1 MTVYLDNAA
10 TTALHPQALDAML
23 PFLRADYANPSSP
36 HSSGQRVRLALDDAR
51 ERTAAAIGA
60 RPEEIVFTGSGSEA
74 ASLAIFGLLANG
86 APGRFITSAFEHHA
100 VLHAADA
107 LRERG
112 HEVVIVAVDRHGVVV
127 EPALVEALRAGDRD
141 RKTTLVSI
149 MHANNEIGTIQD
161 IQRLAAIAHEHGVL
175 MHSDAVQTVGHI
187 PLDVRALGI
196 DALSISAH
204 KFEGPK
210 GVGALYLR
218 DGVRP
223 APLIVGGPQEGGRR
237 DAPENVAGI
246 VGLSVALHLA
256 AQNVDGQAA
265 AARALRDRLIDAVLE
280 KIPHAFLNGA
290 PRERLPKNAS
300 LRFDGIEGQTVV
312 LALDVAGFEV
322 STGSACTSGS
332 IEPSHVLSAIGLD
345 ARQARSA
352 VRFSLGRTT
361 SASDIERLLGALP
374 GIIEKLRAL
383 AGALVLGGGPSHTRE

>member
-36 HSSGQRVRLALDDAR
+36 HASGQRVRRALDDAR

-74 ASLAIFGLLANG
+74 DSLAIFGVLARG
-86 APGRFITSAFEHHA
+86 APGRFITTAIEHHA
-100 VLHAADA
+100 VLHAADV

-112 HEVVIVAVDRHGVVV
+112 LEVTVVPVDQHGVVV

-149 MHANNEIGTIQD
+149 MHANNEIGTIQN
-161 IQRLAAIAHEHGVL
+161 IARLAALAHEHGALV
-175 MHSDAVQTVGHI
+175 HTDAVQTAGHI
-187 PLDVRALGI
+187 PLDVKALGI
-196 DALSISAH
+196 DALSMSAH

-210 GVGALYLR
+210 GTGVLYLR
-218 DGVRP
+218 DGVKP
-223 APLIVGGPQEGGRR
+223 APLIVGGAQEGGRR
-237 DAPENVAGI
+237 AGTENVAGI
-246 VGLSVALHLA
+246 VGLSVALDLA
-256 AQNVDGQAA
+256 TKNVEGQAA
-265 AARALRDRLIDAVLE
+265 VTRALRDRLIDKVLE
-280 KIPHAFLNGA
+280 EIPHAFLNGA
-290 PRERLPKNAS
+290 PRERLPNNAS

-332 IEPSHVLSAIGLD
+332 LEPSHVLSAIGLD
-345 ARQARSA
+345 ARQARGT

-361 SASDIERLLGALP
+361 SASDVERLLGALP